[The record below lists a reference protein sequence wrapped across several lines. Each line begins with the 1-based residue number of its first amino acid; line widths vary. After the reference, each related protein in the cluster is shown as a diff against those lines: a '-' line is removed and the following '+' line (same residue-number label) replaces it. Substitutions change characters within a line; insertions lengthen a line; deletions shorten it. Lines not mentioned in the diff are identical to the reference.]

1 MKKLL
6 ILGLCLLSAAG
17 LSAQKSL
24 VKEVE
29 GKTKGYNTNL
39 SQARKDLAPAL
50 KNPESKDDA
59 QTWFVAGN
67 IEFGDYD
74 DMFKKK
80 AVGENPDPKKMGK
93 ALIDGY
99 NYFMIAFPLDSVAEI
114 DKKTGEKKLDKEG
127 KVKVKTKYSKDMAKK
142 LAENHNQYLTIGQT
156 LWDVQDYNGAYEVW
170 NIYTTMPFN
179 KSLGELVPPAPDNN
193 TLGQIYYFEG
203 LAAWQANK
211 LDTALTS
218 FDKAVELGY
227 KEPALYDY
235 AISVAAQKN
244 DTPRVMAY
252 ANTANDLYGDSISKY
267 LTIIINENI
276 NQKEYDSAQALL
288 EKAIKV
294 NPSNPEFYDVMGILY
309 QSQNQLDEA
318 RKYIQKAVE
327 LAPDMPKA
335 NLDLGRVIYAQA
347 IAIDEASSSL
357 NQTEYNKVRDEKIDP
372 LLKEAAPYLEKAL
385 KDDNTF
391 DDARRLLRSLYYSL
405 NDDEN
410 LKRIEAM

>member
-1 MKKLL
+1 MKKLV
-6 ILGLCLLSAAG
+6 ILGLCLFTAAG

-29 GKTKGYNTNL
+29 GKTKGYNNNL
-39 SQARKDLAPAL
+39 TEARQELAPAL
-50 KNPESKDDA
+50 TNPETKDDA

-80 AVGENPDPKKMGK
+80 AVGENPDPKQMGK

-99 NYFMIAFPLDSVAEI
+99 KYFMIAFPLDTIAEI
-114 DKKTGEKKLDKEG
+114 DKKTGEKKLDKDG
-127 KVKVKTKYSKDMAKK
+127 NAKVKTKYSKDMAKK

-179 KSLGELVPPAPDNN
+179 KSLGESVPLAPDNA
-193 TLGQIYYFEG
+193 TLGQIYYFEA
-203 LAAWQANK
+203 LAAWQAEK

-227 KEPALYDY
+227 QEPALYDY

-244 DTPRVMAY
+244 NTPRVLAY

-267 LTIIINENI
+267 LTIIINEKI
-276 NQKEYDSAQALL
+276 NTKDYDSAQALL
-288 EKAIKV
+288 EKAINV
-294 NPSNPEFYDVMGILY
+294 NPTNAEYYDVMGILY
-309 QSQNQLDEA
+309 QSQNKLDDA

-327 LAPDMPKA
+327 LAPESAKA

-347 IAIDEASSSL
+347 IAIDEESNSL
-357 NQTEYNKVRDEKIDP
+357 NQAEYNKVRDEKVDP
-372 LLKEAAPYLEKAL
+372 MLKEAAPYLEKAL
-385 KDDNTF
+385 NDESTT
-391 DDARRLLRSLYYSL
+391 DDARRLLRSLYYSI
-405 NDDEN
+405 NDDDN

>member
-1 MKKLL
+1 MKKSV
-6 ILGLCLLSAAG
+6 ILGLCLLTATG
-17 LSAQKSL
+17 LSAQMSL

-39 SQARKDLAPAL
+39 TQARKDIAPAL
-50 KNPESKDDA
+50 KNPESKDNA

-80 AVGENPDPKKMGK
+80 AVGENPDPVKMGK

-99 NYFMIAFPLDSVAEI
+99 NYFMIAFPLDSVPEV
-114 DKKTGEKKLDKEG
+114 DKKTGEKKLDKDG

-156 LWDVQDYNGAYEVW
+156 LWDVQDYAGAYEVW
-170 NIYTTMPFN
+170 NIYTNMPFN
-179 KSLGELVPPAPDNN
+179 KSLGEMVPPAPDNN
-193 TLGQIYYFEG
+193 ALGQIYYFEG
-203 LAAWQANK
+203 LAAWQAAK

-227 KEPALYDY
+227 QEPALYDY

-252 ANTANDLYGDSISKY
+252 AATANDLYGDSISKY
-267 LTIIINENI
+267 LTIIINEKI
-276 NQKEYDSAQALL
+276 NEKEYESAQALL
-288 EKAIKV
+288 EKAIKL
-294 NPSNPEFYDVMGILY
+294 NPNNAEYYDVMGILY
-309 QSQNQLDEA
+309 QSQNKLDEA

-327 LAPDMPKA
+327 LAPEMPKA

-347 IAIDEASSSL
+347 IAIDESASSL
-357 NQTEYNKVRDEKIDP
+357 NQTEYNKVRDEKVDP
-372 LLKEAAPYLEKAL
+372 MLKEAAPYLEKAL
-385 KDDNTF
+385 NDDATT
-391 DDARRLLRSLYYSL
+391 DDARRLLRSLYYSI